1 MDMYDNQNTY
11 PGVTFFGDMCI
22 CIKNKSYNKSPAGL
36 LKQSVPWPTPLT
48 MIRQPQAVI
57 KTS

>member
-22 CIKNKSYNKSPAGL
+22 CIKTKSYNKGY
-36 LKQSVPWPTPLT
+36 KNKV
-48 MIRQPQAVI
+48 RGE
-57 KTS
+57 